1 MNQPKITV
9 YCSGS
14 ITKGKTDNL
23 KLCWTDEIKAELA
36 EAALP
41 YEILFLNP
49 DDPAVDLTNTEA
61 MFGRDMYQAG
71 IADFVV
77 VDARERR
84 GIGIGVEMM
93 ASRLL
98 GSGLIVVAPRNSY
111 YRKDHLE
118 YRGGAVDNYI
128 HPHVGIL
135 ADVVVDSFQDAGD
148 WIAKHYNE
156 TRTPKSTE
164 VVLNAI
170 TAYKR
175 DLLPQDLPMQQT
187 LGDLGS
193 SYKLR
198 Y

>member
-1 MNQPKITV
+1 MDQPKITV

-14 ITKGKTDNL
+14 IAKGKSDNL
-23 KLCWTDEIKAELA
+23 KLCWTDQERAELA

-41 YEILFLNP
+41 CNIHFLNP
-49 DDPAVDLTNTEA
+49 DDPAVDLTNVEA

-98 GSGLIVVAPRNSY
+98 GSGLIVVAPPNSY

-118 YRGGAVDNYI
+118 YRGGTVDNYV
-128 HPHVGIL
+128 HPHVAIL
-135 ADVVVDSFQDAGD
+135 ADAVVDSFQSAGD
-148 WIAKHYNE
+148 WIAQHHNE
-156 TRTPKSTE
+156 PPAPKNTE
-164 VVLNAI
+164 AVLKAI
-170 TAYKR
+170 EAYKR
-175 DLLPQDLPMQQT
+175 DLLPRDLPMQQT
-187 LGDLGS
+187 LNNLGPG
-193 SYKLR
+193 YKLR
-198 Y
+198 F